1 MTDNQVKIMKLSSGE
16 EIVSELITEEN
27 PKSFGV
33 RSPLKLLSI
42 PRMESGGVE
51 ESVSLQ
57 RWIHFAEDKDVNI
70 PKAQVL
76 AMANASYG
84 LSKFYEYCVLKLENQ
99 AYSEDEYG
107 EYDEE
112 EDWDEDEELLDEL
125 ESPSKLIH

>member
-16 EIVSELITEEN
+16 EIVSELIAEDN

-42 PRMESGGVE
+42 PRVESGGVE

-84 LSKFYEYCVLKLENQ
+84 LSKFYEYCVLKLDHQ
-99 AYSEDEYG
+99 GYSEDEYV
-107 EYDEE
+107 EE
-112 EDWDEDEELLDEL
+112 EDWDEDEEILDEL
-125 ESPSKLIH
+125 ESPSKLFH